1 MTDGEFPS
9 AAGVE
14 MLVATGVAFLMQ
26 CIK

>member
-1 MTDGEFPS
+1 MTDGEFHL
-9 AAGVE
+9 AVGVA